1 MCISYIDK
9 MYFFKE
15 NRWTCYYIL
24 AYAVKG
30 WREISDSLYLEGDNT
45 IFLSSFAYFY
55 VQTRLFTVIVYP
67 GICKNSRP
75 ATRYSELLQW
85 RLSYEQELV
94 LFCIAQ
100 LYFRFWISLY
110 SLKSTSQLKKIYVSN
125 SFKEP
130 MNKVDALGKP
140 LQHVTRYIKNQSA

>member
-55 VQTRLFTVIVYP
+55 VQTRLFTVIVYL

-75 ATRYSELLQW
+75 ATRYGELLQW

-94 LFCIAQ
+94 LFFIAQ
-100 LYFRFWISLY
+100 CIFVF
-110 SLKSTSQLKKIYVSN
+110 
-125 SFKEP
+125 E
-130 MNKVDALGKP
+130 
-140 LQHVTRYIKNQSA
+140 